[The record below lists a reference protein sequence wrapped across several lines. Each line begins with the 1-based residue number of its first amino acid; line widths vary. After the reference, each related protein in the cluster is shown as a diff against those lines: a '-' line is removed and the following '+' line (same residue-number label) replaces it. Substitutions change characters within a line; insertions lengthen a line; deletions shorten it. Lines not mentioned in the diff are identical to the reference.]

1 MLINRY
7 AELVFSIAVGKTIKR
22 LRKEKKISQEKLA
35 EAINS
40 HQVYIS
46 EIERGLKIPSLP
58 ILNEMASA
66 FGMSL
71 TELVSHIEK
80 ELTDQNMKIQK
91 P

>member
-7 AELVFSIAVGKTIKR
+7 AEIVFSIAVGKTIKR

-58 ILNEMASA
+58 VLYEMAIA

-71 TELVSHIEK
+71 TELVSYIEK
-80 ELTDQNMKIQK
+80 ELKY
-91 P
+91 

>member
-1 MLINRY
+1 M
-7 AELVFSIAVGKTIKR
+7 FSIAVGKTIKR

>member
-1 MLINRY
+1 M
-7 AELVFSIAVGKTIKR
+7 FSIAVGKTIKR

-58 ILNEMASA
+58 VLHQMAIA

-71 TELVSHIEK
+71 TELVSYIEM
-80 ELTDQNMKIQK
+80 ELKDQNTN
-91 P
+91 

>member
-7 AELVFSIAVGKTIKR
+7 AEIVFSIAVGKTIKR

-58 ILNEMASA
+58 VLHEMAIA

-71 TELVSHIEK
+71 TELVSYIEK
-80 ELTDQNMKIQK
+80 ELNK
-91 P
+91 

>member
-7 AELVFSIAVGKTIKR
+7 AEIVFSIAVGKTIKR
-22 LRKEKKISQEKLA
+22 LRKERKISQEKLA

-58 ILNEMASA
+58 VLHEMAIA

-71 TELVSHIEK
+71 TELVSYIEK
-80 ELTDQNMKIQK
+80 ELQNQNN
-91 P
+91 

>member
-7 AELVFSIAVGKTIKR
+7 AEIVFSIAVGKTIKR

-35 EAINS
+35 EVIDS

-58 ILNEMASA
+58 VLNEMAIA
-66 FGMSL
+66 FGISL
-71 TELVSHIEK
+71 TELVSYIEK
-80 ELTDQNMKIQK
+80 ELSDHNNN
-91 P
+91 

>member
-7 AELVFSIAVGKTIKR
+7 AEIVFSIAVGKTIKR
-22 LRKEKKISQEKLA
+22 LRKERKISQEKLA

-58 ILNEMASA
+58 VLNEMAIA

-71 TELVSHIEK
+71 TELVSYIEK
-80 ELTDQNMKIQK
+80 ELQNQNN
-91 P
+91 

>member
-58 ILNEMASA
+58 VLHQMAIA

-71 TELVSHIEK
+71 TELVSYIEM
-80 ELTDQNMKIQK
+80 ELKDQNTN
-91 P
+91 

>member
-1 MLINRY
+1 MLINCY
-7 AELVFSIAVGKTIKR
+7 AEIVFSIAVGKTIKR

-58 ILNEMASA
+58 VLREIAIA

-71 TELVSHIEK
+71 TELVSCIEM
-80 ELTDQNMKIQK
+80 ELTDNNM
-91 P
+91 

>member
-7 AELVFSIAVGKTIKR
+7 AEIVFSIAVGKTIKR

-58 ILNEMASA
+58 VLHQMAIA

-71 TELVSHIEK
+71 TELVSYIEK
-80 ELTDQNMKIQK
+80 ELQNQNN
-91 P
+91 

>member
-7 AELVFSIAVGKTIKR
+7 AEIVFSIAVGKTIKR

-58 ILNEMASA
+58 VLHEMAIA

-71 TELVSHIEK
+71 TELVSYIEK
-80 ELTDQNMKIQK
+80 ELKDQNTD
-91 P
+91 

>member
-7 AELVFSIAVGKTIKR
+7 AEIVFSIAVGKTIKR

-58 ILNEMASA
+58 VLYEMAIA

-71 TELVSHIEK
+71 TELVSYIEK
-80 ELTDQNMKIQK
+80 ELKN
-91 P
+91 

>member
-1 MLINRY
+1 M
-7 AELVFSIAVGKTIKR
+7 FSIAVGKTIKR

-58 ILNEMASA
+58 VLYEMAIA

-71 TELVSHIEK
+71 TELVSYIEK
-80 ELTDQNMKIQK
+80 ELKN
-91 P
+91 

>member
-22 LRKEKKISQEKLA
+22 LRKERKISQEKLA

-58 ILNEMASA
+58 VLHEMAIA
-66 FGMSL
+66 FDMSL
-71 TELVSHIEK
+71 TELVSYIEK
-80 ELTDQNMKIQK
+80 ELQNQNN
-91 P
+91 

>member
-7 AELVFSIAVGKTIKR
+7 AENVFSTAVGKTIKR

-58 ILNEMASA
+58 VLHQMAIA
-66 FGMSL
+66 FGISL
-71 TELVSHIEK
+71 TELISYIEK
-80 ELTDQNMKIQK
+80 ELPDNSSKK
-91 P
+91 DS

>member
-7 AELVFSIAVGKTIKR
+7 AEIVFSIAVGKTIKR

-46 EIERGLKIPSLP
+46 EIERGIKIPSLP
-58 ILNEMASA
+58 VLYEMAIA

-71 TELVSHIEK
+71 TELVSYIEK
-80 ELTDQNMKIQK
+80 ELRN
-91 P
+91 